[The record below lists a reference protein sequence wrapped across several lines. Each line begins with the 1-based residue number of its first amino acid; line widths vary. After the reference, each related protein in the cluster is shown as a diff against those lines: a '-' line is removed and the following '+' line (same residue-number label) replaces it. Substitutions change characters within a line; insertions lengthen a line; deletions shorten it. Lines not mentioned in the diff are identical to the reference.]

1 MINLVKHIKSELS
14 AFYDP
19 REAESFLS
27 IILYETLGITTQ
39 KRLMGGALELSEE
52 KLSEINAVI
61 ERLKR
66 HEPIQ
71 YIFGKT
77 EFYGLDFTLTTD
89 VLIPRPETEE
99 LVEWIIQSVG
109 NEPLKILDIGT
120 GSGCIAVS
128 LAKNLP
134 LAELSAVDVSPEALA
149 VAEENA
155 RRSGVSV
162 RFLQE
167 NILEVDSLGGTFD
180 VIASN
185 PPYVLDSEREDM
197 ERNVLDYEP
206 CLALFVPDSDP
217 LRFYRKIGE
226 LAFQSLQEG
235 GLLFFE
241 INSRFGSETKAM
253 LQEIGFQ
260 DILVKKD
267 ISERDRFVKCIKK
280 SS

>member
-1 MINLVKHIKSELS
+1 MINLVKYIKSELS

-39 KRLMGGALELSEE
+39 KRLMGGALELSDE
-52 KLSEINAVI
+52 KLDEINAVI

-109 NEPLKILDIGT
+109 NKPLKILDVGT

-134 LAELSAVDVSPEALA
+134 LVELSAIDVSAEAIA
-149 VAEENA
+149 VAEANA
-155 RRSGVSV
+155 RRNGVNV
-162 RFLQE
+162 GFLQK
-167 NILEVDSLGGTFD
+167 NILEAEAIDGTFD

-197 ERNVLDYEP
+197 ERNVLEHEP
-206 CLALFVPDSDP
+206 HLALFVPDSDP

-226 LAFQSLQEG
+226 LAFQSLREG

-253 LQEIGFQ
+253 LQKIGFKEV
-260 DILVKKD
+260 IVKKD
-267 ISERDRFVKCIKK
+267 ISERDRFVKCTKK

>member
-1 MINLVKHIKSELS
+1 MINLVKYIKSELS
-14 AFYDP
+14 ASYDTL
-19 REAESFLS
+19 EAESFLS

-39 KRLMGGALELSEE
+39 KRLMGGTLELSEE
-52 KLSEINAVI
+52 KLDEINAVI

-109 NEPLKILDIGT
+109 NKPLKILDIGT

-128 LAKNLP
+128 LAKNVP
-134 LAELSAVDVSPEALA
+134 LAELSAIDVSAEALA
-149 VAEENA
+149 VAEANA
-155 RRSGVSV
+155 RRNGVNV
-162 RFLQE
+162 GFLQK
-167 NILEVDSLGGTFD
+167 NILEAEALDGTFD

-197 ERNVLDYEP
+197 EQNVLEHEP
-206 CLALFVPDSDP
+206 HLALFVPDSDP

-226 LAFQSLQEG
+226 LAFQSLREG

-253 LQEIGFQ
+253 LQKIGFKEV
-260 DILVKKD
+260 IVKKD
-267 ISERDRFVKCIKK
+267 ISERDRFIKCIKK